1 MSRPRVAIV
10 TPIFPVPWD
19 LTRGRPVYETARA
32 MSGLTDVQVF
42 FTTAAYAKVRWLQPR
57 GFFYEPLP
65 DGYSLP
71 GVNLRSVS
79 YSAFPIL
86 SRPFNGWVSAAS
98 IAPHLWEYRPDVV
111 LAYWVFPEGMGSLL
125 AARRLSVPC
134 VIGARG
140 SDVRVRDAVSRQLT
154 MYTLRRA
161 DRVVTVS
168 EELRQQAVNQYGASA
183 ERVQTIWN
191 GCNTER
197 FHVRPRDEARATC
210 GLTPGVSRYV
220 LFVGRVVQAKGLVE
234 LVQAFAMLAHRH
246 TELNLVIVGDG
257 VFMSQVR
264 EMVLSSRLSGRVLM
278 PGAVEPASVADWMNA
293 ADVLCLPSYS
303 EGYPNVLVEAL
314 ACGTPVVTTDVGGA
328 REIVDDSNGIVV
340 PPQQPQALAEA
351 IETVLQREWSRQV
364 LSARFGRS
372 WEQVADET
380 LCVCEQAIADRR
392 SRGRGIA

>member
-1 MSRPRVAIV
+1 
-10 TPIFPVPWD
+10 
-19 LTRGRPVYETARA
+19 
-32 MSGLTDVQVF
+32 
-42 FTTAAYAKVRWLQPR
+42 
-57 GFFYEPLP
+57 
-65 DGYSLP
+65 
-71 GVNLRSVS
+71 
-79 YSAFPIL
+79 
-86 SRPFNGWVSAAS
+86 
-98 IAPHLWEYRPDVV
+98 
-111 LAYWVFPEGMGSLL
+111 
-125 AARRLSVPC
+125 
-134 VIGARG
+134 
-140 SDVRVRDAVSRQLT
+140 
-154 MYTLRRA
+154 
-161 DRVVTVS
+161 
-168 EELRQQAVNQYGASA
+168 
-183 ERVQTIWN
+183 
-191 GCNTER
+191 
-197 FHVRPRDEARATC
+197 
-210 GLTPGVSRYV
+210 
-220 LFVGRVVQAKGLVE
+220 
-234 LVQAFAMLAHRH
+234 
-246 TELNLVIVGDG
+246 
-257 VFMSQVR
+257 MSQVR